1 MTEILLFLHIL
12 LFIFSFAFTAGLGI
26 LADRVI
32 KAGDT
37 KAIHAVFR
45 AMKPLSMA
53 GGIGWILTG
62 LAGAALAQAYG
73 YDPATPWLVW
83 TYVVFAILILNGFL
97 LHLPWQRKVLAASA
111 APEPGLDALLHA
123 PMHRVASAVS
133 AISVLVLIFLMTA
146 RPG

>member
-62 LAGAALAQAYG
+62 LTGAALAQAYG
-73 YDPATPWLVW
+73 YDPATPWLVC

-97 LHLPWQRKVLAASA
+97 LHLPWQRKMLAASA
-111 APEPGLDALLHA
+111 APGPQLEALSHA